1 MTAEMLAAEYS
12 SKVRISSGET
22 VSVTYAYSAI
32 SVYNLILKDDVAR
45 SLVLKAPP
53 QSCHVAVVTHIPTVD
68 HKHTR
73 VQHLHV
79 CRLTMSSARRHP
91 GTP

>member
-1 MTAEMLAAEYS
+1 MVTGVPMTAEMLAAEYS

-53 QSCHVAVVTHIPTVD
+53 QSCHVVVVLIHIPTVD
-68 HKHTR
+68 HTHTCPTP
-73 VQHLHV
+73 V
-79 CRLTMSSARRHP
+79 CL
-91 GTP
+91 

>member
-12 SKVRISSGET
+12 SKVRRSSGET

-53 QSCHVAVVTHIPTVD
+53 PQSCHVVVVLLHIPTVD
-68 HKHTR
+68 HTHTCPKPAC
-73 VQHLHV
+73 L
-79 CRLTMSSARRHP
+79 
-91 GTP
+91 

>member
-32 SVYNLILKDDVAR
+32 SVYNLILKDDVTR

-53 QSCHVAVVTHIPTVD
+53 QSCHVVVVIHIPTVD
-68 HKHTR
+68 HTHGSNTCMF
-73 VQHLHV
+73 V
-79 CRLTMSSARRHP
+79 
-91 GTP
+91 G

>member
-22 VSVTYAYSAI
+22 VSVTYAYSSI
-32 SVYNLILKDDVAR
+32 SVYSLILKDDVAR

-53 QSCHVAVVTHIPTVD
+53 TIMSCGGGIVSHSDGRPHTHVSNTCMFV
-68 HKHTR
+68 
-73 VQHLHV
+73 
-79 CRLTMSSARRHP
+79 
-91 GTP
+91 G